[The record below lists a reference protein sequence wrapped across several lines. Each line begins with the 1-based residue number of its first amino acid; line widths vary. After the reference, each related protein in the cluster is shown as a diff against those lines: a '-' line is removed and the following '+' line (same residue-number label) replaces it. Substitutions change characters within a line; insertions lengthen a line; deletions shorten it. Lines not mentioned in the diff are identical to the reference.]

1 MGMRPSVGSVFA
13 LNGGFIA
20 GVVLFE
26 GRPGIEPLPIVLAIV
41 CAVAAPAVARRI
53 RRASR
58 QRHHSRTATESTK
71 S

>member
-1 MGMRPSVGSVFA
+1 MRTSVGSVFA
-13 LNGGFIA
+13 LIGGFIA

-26 GRPGIEPLPIVLAIV
+26 GGPGIEPLPIVLAIV

-53 RRASR
+53 RRAST
-58 QRHHSRTATESTK
+58 QRHHSPTATESTK